1 MQTIIASSIDCIRP
15 PYVGGWLLLN
25 EPASEPPK
33 IFLTRDGHAI
43 GSGIAD
49 QTRTDFGTQ
58 TNHVGFWIR
67 TAAEFTL
74 SDIADGTIKVK
85 AQTGTAE
92 TDVHP
97 WEALK
102 ASGLI
107 NKQSNEQLDLI
118 VREIDATKR
127 KYIYDLM
134 LSHYCNVN
142 TSDYENRVS
151 SSSHISSDE
160 VAVLGRNDNY
170 FLYRG
175 TNDLV
180 ELYNYRDCIEDN
192 LSNWGHLISRRVHEC
207 EIRGLRYM
215 QMMIPEKSSLMP
227 ELVPYEIEGPSRPWR
242 ELLRRLERIPGQWDL
257 IDVFSLLQSDPAGGA
272 SYRRYD
278 SHFSDW
284 GCRVVCSDFLKR
296 LGRDTLPGTTGQS
309 WLRRKGDLSEKF
321 GDGEHLVEYVRISD
335 NLVDNRGREIEPR
348 LVESEDQI
356 GKHTGIRRVWR
367 TNNAPVRKT
376 VICFGNS
383 FFERGEL
390 STSLSWWFSR
400 IFSEFHFI
408 WATNIDW
415 SYIDKH
421 SADVVIFQTIERFL
435 RGCPES

>member
-1 MQTIIASSIDCIRP
+1 MQTIIATSIDCIKP

-33 IFLTRDGHAI
+33 VFLTKDGQDI

-58 TNHVGFWIR
+58 TNHVGFWVR
-67 TAAEFTL
+67 ANAEITL

-85 AQTGTAE
+85 AQTCAGE
-92 TDVHP
+92 TEVRLWDP
-97 WEALK
+97 LK
-102 ASGLI
+102 LSGLI
-107 NKQSNEQLDLI
+107 NKQPNQQIEI
-118 VREIDATKR
+118 TIREIDATKR
-127 KYIYDLM
+127 KYIFDLM
-134 LSHYCNVN
+134 LSHYGDVASNE
-142 TSDYENRVS
+142 SENNIRS
-151 SSSHISSDE
+151 APHISPDE

-180 ELYNYRDCIEDN
+180 GLYNHKDCIEHN
-192 LSNWGHLISRRVHEC
+192 LSNWENVISRRVHEC

-227 ELVPYEIEGPSRPWR
+227 ELVPYEIEGPSRPWK

-257 IDVFSLLQSDPAGGA
+257 IDVYSLLQSDPAGGA

-296 LGRDTLPGTTGQS
+296 LGGDTLPSTTGQS

-335 NLVDNRGREIEPR
+335 NLVDHCGKEIEPR

-356 GKHTGIRRVWR
+356 GRNTGIRRVWR
-367 TNNAPVRKT
+367 TDNAPVRKT